1 MIYKMNTRVKFH
13 QIGLDRKLTLAGLI
27 EMFQDCGNLHGED
40 TGVTLEYQDEIKQS
54 WVISSWQLIIDEW
67 PRLGDEVVVSTW
79 GYYAKRFLA
88 LRNFTLTSPD
98 GSKTYAKAD
107 SHWVMLSHET
117 GLPVRVKPEVLDM
130 YGLEPEESKLPDDF
144 PGRVIPLAEN
154 GEMKEPFEI
163 VPYMLDANGHVN
175 NCQYIKLARTQIREE
190 FPYRRFGAEYVAQAH
205 LGDVM
210 IPRIAKLEDGWQ
222 IALLKPDGKPYL
234 VTEWKE

>member
-1 MIYKMNTRVKFH
+1 MIYLNYIIASDLYLVYLGFDNFH
-13 QIGLDRKLTLAGLI
+13 NGINLLI
-27 EMFQDCGNLHGED
+27 L
-40 TGVTLEYQDEIKQS
+40 
-54 WVISSWQLIIDEW
+54 
-67 PRLGDEVVVSTW
+67 
-79 GYYAKRFLA
+79 
-88 LRNFTLTSPD
+88 
-98 GSKTYAKAD
+98 
-107 SHWVMLSHET
+107 
-117 GLPVRVKPEVLDM
+117 
-130 YGLEPEESKLPDDF
+130 YGLKNRIIVSESSPTD
-144 PGRVIPLAEN
+144 IPV
-154 GEMKEPFEI
+154 PFEI